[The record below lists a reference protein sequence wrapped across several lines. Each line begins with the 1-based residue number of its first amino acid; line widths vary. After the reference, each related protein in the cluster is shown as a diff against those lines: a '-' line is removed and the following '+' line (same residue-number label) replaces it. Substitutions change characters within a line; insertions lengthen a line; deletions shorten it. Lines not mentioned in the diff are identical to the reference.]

1 MKTPMQMEKW
11 IKLYCSDYYEISDR
25 GNVRSVE
32 RVVPHARYGEMR
44 VKAKSIKTPVNK
56 HGYEL
61 FSISEKNVKSTIY
74 VHTAVFNSFNKTKPN
89 RCRYN
94 VIDHID
100 GDISNNRLENLQR
113 ITQSENVLKGDRHRY
128 PKRND
133 GTTHH

>member
-1 MKTPMQMEKW
+1 MEKW
-11 IKLYCSDYYEISDR
+11 TKLYCSDYYEISDR

-44 VKAKSIKTPVNK
+44 VKAKSIKTAVNK

-61 FSISEKNVKSTIY
+61 FAISDKDVKSTIY

-89 RCRYN
+89 GCRYN

-100 GDISNNRLENLQR
+100 GDISKNRLENLQR
-113 ITQSENVLKGDRHRY
+113 ITQSENVLKGDRHR
-128 PKRND
+128 
-133 GTTHH
+133 